1 MYHWYSNSWWLKFLF
16 KDTVDEQL
24 MLIIFMLKVDN
35 GYDGECS
42 EWTQEN
48 KD

>member
-1 MYHWYSNSWWLKFLF
+1 ML
-16 KDTVDEQL
+16 EQL

-42 EWTQEN
+42 EWTQKN